1 MASAS
6 REQNSSAGALEA
18 EQLKMDHR
26 VTAQS
31 PPSDNDSGER
41 PVRQQL
47 KETNL
52 DSVGE
57 KDGSAR
63 ANRKRSFDNTDGAN
77 DTPPTKRSRECTPDN
92 NSNHAG
98 IPKDATTQ
106 DVSDV
111 VLPKAPA
118 NTSVHNTPLSH
129 NPIMSHIPETKVQFP
144 LDLEIKVSIAGSE
157 QISHLTIPVE
167 VGIKVTAGV
176 VSLASPTSRS
186 AEGESSKIHI
196 TIPSPRLIPPSGN
209 PSPGHPSPGHSSPG
223 HSSPGHPSSEY
234 SSSEYSSEHPSSG
247 HPSSEYSSS
256 EHPSS
261 GHPSSEYPPL
271 GEPSHGHRSHESYIH
286 DDPSF
291 HIYEEPESI
300 GDSSSED
307 SLPDYRS
314 PEYPSSPP
322 PDPYSPTNPNYPNP
336 MVQIIDSNDSQS
348 PQSLETTA
356 GGNEDESSQ
365 TLKKKRSREQLED
378 DASKNSH
385 TATDPAPG
393 LTETTS
399 DEKSTAEG
407 QPEKKRPRDNSEERK
422 AKVEQTFTASAFGK
436 ASAAPSP
443 FAMPGTKSTSDASPF
458 ATSGASTTGFGAVG
472 SGFSAFGSAFPATS
486 GKLTSFASPNAPTA
500 FSGTAGKLTSF
511 ASANAPTSFS
521 GTAGKLTSFASPNA
535 PVSFDVGA
543 DQSDNEEIDDGTV
556 GEPDGTFV
564 AEKTDRRFH
573 AQPGMDPSLP
583 LPPPWIPHMARNSF
597 EREHPVET
605 GEENESTEF
614 TAKGKLYYFD
624 DKKWKERG
632 TGTFKLNLK
641 TESNGKKSAR
651 IIMRADGALRVML
664 NSAVWHTMPFGD
676 AKGSRPTTRDIY
688 LASNEDE
695 RVVSLLLRL
704 GNEKQTGDLFD
715 VVKDVMEKI

>member
-106 DVSDV
+106 D
-111 VLPKAPA
+111 
-118 NTSVHNTPLSH
+118 
-129 NPIMSHIPETKVQFP
+129 
-144 LDLEIKVSIAGSE
+144 
-157 QISHLTIPVE
+157 
-167 VGIKVTAGV
+167 
-176 VSLASPTSRS
+176 
-186 AEGESSKIHI
+186 
-196 TIPSPRLIPPSGN
+196 
-209 PSPGHPSPGHSSPG
+209 
-223 HSSPGHPSSEY
+223 
-234 SSSEYSSEHPSSG
+234 
-247 HPSSEYSSS
+247 
-256 EHPSS
+256 
-261 GHPSSEYPPL
+261 
-271 GEPSHGHRSHESYIH
+271 
-286 DDPSF
+286 
-291 HIYEEPESI
+291 
-300 GDSSSED
+300 
-307 SLPDYRS
+307 
-314 PEYPSSPP
+314 
-322 PDPYSPTNPNYPNP
+322 
-336 MVQIIDSNDSQS
+336 
-348 PQSLETTA
+348 SLETTA

-535 PVSFDVGA
+535 PVSFGVGA

-573 AQPGMDPSLP
+573 AQ
-583 LPPPWIPHMARNSF
+583 
-597 EREHPVET
+597 PVET

>member
-6 REQNSSAGALEA
+6 REQNSSAGALET

-47 KETNL
+47 KDTNL

-63 ANRKRSFDNTDGAN
+63 ANRKRSFDNTDGAT

-92 NSNHAG
+92 TAEDNSKHAG

-106 DVSDV
+106 D
-111 VLPKAPA
+111 
-118 NTSVHNTPLSH
+118 
-129 NPIMSHIPETKVQFP
+129 
-144 LDLEIKVSIAGSE
+144 
-157 QISHLTIPVE
+157 
-167 VGIKVTAGV
+167 
-176 VSLASPTSRS
+176 
-186 AEGESSKIHI
+186 
-196 TIPSPRLIPPSGN
+196 
-209 PSPGHPSPGHSSPG
+209 
-223 HSSPGHPSSEY
+223 
-234 SSSEYSSEHPSSG
+234 
-247 HPSSEYSSS
+247 
-256 EHPSS
+256 
-261 GHPSSEYPPL
+261 
-271 GEPSHGHRSHESYIH
+271 
-286 DDPSF
+286 
-291 HIYEEPESI
+291 
-300 GDSSSED
+300 
-307 SLPDYRS
+307 
-314 PEYPSSPP
+314 
-322 PDPYSPTNPNYPNP
+322 
-336 MVQIIDSNDSQS
+336 
-348 PQSLETTA
+348 SLEPTV
-356 GGNEDESSQ
+356 GGIEDDSSQ

-378 DASKNSH
+378 DASKHSH

-422 AKVEQTFTASAFGK
+422 AKVDQTFTASAFGK
-436 ASAAPSP
+436 ASVAPSP
-443 FAMPGTKSTSDASPF
+443 FAMPATKSTSDASPF
-458 ATSGASTTGFGAVG
+458 ATSGASTTGFGPLG
-472 SGFSAFGSAFPATS
+472 SGFSGFSSFPATS

-500 FSGTAGKLTSF
+500 FSGPAGKLTSF

-521 GTAGKLTSFASPNA
+521 GTSGKLTSFASPNA
-535 PVSFDVGA
+535 PVSFGESSDKTLGA
-543 DQSDNEEIDDGTV
+543 KQADNEESDNEVGEEV
-556 GEPDGTFV
+556 GEPDYTFV

-573 AQPGMDPSLP
+573 AQT
-583 LPPPWIPHMARNSF
+583 
-597 EREHPVET
+597 VET
-605 GEENESTEF
+605 GEENETTEF
-614 TAKGKLYYFD
+614 AAKGKLYYFD

-641 TESNGKKSAR
+641 TESDGKKSGR

-676 AKGSRPTTRDIY
+676 VKGSRPTTRDIY

-704 GNEKQTGDLFD
+704 GNEKQTGELFD
-715 VVKDVMEKI
+715 VLKDIMEKI

>member
-92 NSNHAG
+92 NPNHAG

-157 QISHLTIPVE
+157 QISHLTIPAE

-176 VSLASPTSRS
+176 VPLASPTSRS

-196 TIPSPRLIPPSGN
+196 TIPSPKPIPPSGN
-209 PSPGHPSPGHSSPG
+209 LSPGHSSPG
-223 HSSPGHPSSEY
+223 HSFPGHLSPGHPLSA
-234 SSSEYSSEHPSSG
+234 
-247 HPSSEYSSS
+247 HPSSEHSSS

-261 GHPSSEYPPL
+261 EHPSSEHPSL
-271 GEPSHGHRSHESYIH
+271 GEPFHGHRSPESYIH

-314 PEYPSSPP
+314 PEYPSSPSP
-322 PDPYSPTNPNYPNP
+322 EPYSPTNPTYPNP
-336 MVQIIDSNDSQS
+336 VVEIIDSNDSQS
-348 PQSLETTA
+348 PQRLETTA
-356 GGNEDESSQ
+356 DGNEDESSQ
-365 TLKKKRSREQLED
+365 TLKKKRSREQLEN

-393 LTETTS
+393 LTGTTS

-422 AKVEQTFTASAFGK
+422 AKVDQTFTASAFGK

-443 FAMPGTKSTSDASPF
+443 FAMPGAKSTSDASPF
-458 ATSGASTTGFGAVG
+458 ATSGASTTGFGALG

-521 GTAGKLTSFASPNA
+521 GTAGKLTSFASPNS
-535 PVSFDVGA
+535 PVGFDKTLGA
-543 DQSDNEEIDDGTV
+543 DQSDNEECDNGEV
-556 GEPDGTFV
+556 GEPDDGTFV

-573 AQPGMDPSLP
+573 AQP
-583 LPPPWIPHMARNSF
+583 
-597 EREHPVET
+597 VET

-614 TAKGKLYYFD
+614 AAKGKLYYFD

-695 RVVSLLLRL
+695 KVVSLLLRL
-704 GNEKQTGDLFD
+704 GNEKQTGELFD
-715 VVKDVMEKI
+715 VLKDIMEKN

>member
-6 REQNSSAGALEA
+6 REQDSSAGALET

-63 ANRKRSFDNTDGAN
+63 ANRKRSFDNTDGAT

-92 NSNHAG
+92 TNHAG
-98 IPKDATTQ
+98 IPKIATTQ
-106 DVSDV
+106 D
-111 VLPKAPA
+111 
-118 NTSVHNTPLSH
+118 
-129 NPIMSHIPETKVQFP
+129 
-144 LDLEIKVSIAGSE
+144 
-157 QISHLTIPVE
+157 
-167 VGIKVTAGV
+167 
-176 VSLASPTSRS
+176 
-186 AEGESSKIHI
+186 
-196 TIPSPRLIPPSGN
+196 
-209 PSPGHPSPGHSSPG
+209 
-223 HSSPGHPSSEY
+223 
-234 SSSEYSSEHPSSG
+234 
-247 HPSSEYSSS
+247 
-256 EHPSS
+256 
-261 GHPSSEYPPL
+261 
-271 GEPSHGHRSHESYIH
+271 
-286 DDPSF
+286 
-291 HIYEEPESI
+291 
-300 GDSSSED
+300 
-307 SLPDYRS
+307 
-314 PEYPSSPP
+314 
-322 PDPYSPTNPNYPNP
+322 
-336 MVQIIDSNDSQS
+336 
-348 PQSLETTA
+348 SLETTVD
-356 GGNEDESSQ
+356 GNEDESSQ
-365 TLKKKRSREQLED
+365 TLKKKRSREQLEN

-399 DEKSTAEG
+399 DEQSTAEG

-422 AKVEQTFTASAFGK
+422 AKVDQTFTSSAFGK

-443 FAMPGTKSTSDASPF
+443 FAMSATKSTSDASPF
-458 ATSGASTTGFGAVG
+458 ATSGASTTGFGALG

-535 PVSFDVGA
+535 PVSFGESSDKTLGA
-543 DQSDNEEIDDGTV
+543 KQSDDEESDNELV
-556 GEPDGTFV
+556 GEPDYTFV
-564 AEKTDRRFH
+564 AEKTDKRFH
-573 AQPGMDPSLP
+573 AQT
-583 LPPPWIPHMARNSF
+583 
-597 EREHPVET
+597 VET

-614 TAKGKLYYFD
+614 AAKGKLYYFD

-641 TESNGKKSAR
+641 TESNGKKSGR

-704 GNEKQTGDLFD
+704 GNEKQAGELFD
-715 VVKDVMEKI
+715 VLKDIMEKI

>member
-6 REQNSSAGALEA
+6 REQNSSAGALET

-63 ANRKRSFDNTDGAN
+63 ANRKRSFDNADGAT
-77 DTPPTKRSRECTPDN
+77 DTPPTKRSRESTPDN
-92 NSNHAG
+92 TTEDNSNHAG

-106 DVSDV
+106 DVSDD
-111 VLPKAPA
+111 VLPTAPA
-118 NTSVHNTPLSH
+118 NISVHNTPLSY
-129 NPIMSHIPETKVQFP
+129 NPIMSHIPETTKVQFP
-144 LDLEIKVSIAGSE
+144 LDLEIKVSIGGSE

-176 VSLASPTSRS
+176 VSFASPTSRS
-186 AEGESSKIHI
+186 AERESSKIHI
-196 TIPSPRLIPPSGN
+196 TIPSAKPIPPSGQFSPGH
-209 PSPGHPSPGHSSPG
+209 PSPGHPSPGHP
-223 HSSPGHPSSEY
+223 SPGHPSPGQP
-234 SSSEYSSEHPSSG
+234 SSEHPSSE
-247 HPSSEYSSS
+247 HPSS

-261 GHPSSEYPPL
+261 EHPSL
-271 GEPSHGHRSHESYIH
+271 GEPSQRHRSPESYIY

-322 PDPYSPTNPNYPNP
+322 PVPYSPTNPNYPKP
-336 MVQIIDSNDSQS
+336 MVEIIDSNYSQS

-399 DEKSTAEG
+399 DEQSTAEG

-422 AKVEQTFTASAFGK
+422 AKVDQTFTASAFGK

-443 FAMPGTKSTSDASPF
+443 FAMPATKLTADASPF
-458 ATSGASTTGFGAVG
+458 ATSGASTTGFGALG

-521 GTAGKLTSFASPNA
+521 GTAGKLTSFASPNV
-535 PVSFDVGA
+535 PVSFGESSDKTLGA
-543 DQSDNEEIDDGTV
+543 KQSDNEESDNEPV
-556 GEPDGTFV
+556 GEPDDTFV
-564 AEKTDRRFH
+564 AEKTDERFH
-573 AQPGMDPSLP
+573 AQTGMDPFLP
-583 LPPPWIPHMARNSF
+583 FPRIPNMARDSF
-597 EREHPVET
+597 RREPPVET
-605 GEENESTEF
+605 GEENENTEF
-614 TAKGKLYYFD
+614 AAKGKLYYFD

-641 TESNGKKSAR
+641 TESNGKKSGR

-676 AKGSRPTTRDIY
+676 VKGSRPTTRDIY
-688 LASNEDE
+688 LASNEDG

-704 GNEKQTGDLFD
+704 GNEKQAGELFD
-715 VVKDVMEKI
+715 VLKDIMEKI

>member
-92 NSNHAG
+92 NPNHAG

-167 VGIKVTAGV
+167 
-176 VSLASPTSRS
+176 
-186 AEGESSKIHI
+186 
-196 TIPSPRLIPPSGN
+196 LIPPSGN
-209 PSPGHPSPGHSSPG
+209 PSPGHSFPG
-223 HSSPGHPSSEY
+223 HSSPGHPSSAHP
-234 SSSEYSSEHPSSG
+234 SSEHPSS
-247 HPSSEYSSS
+247 
-256 EHPSS
+256 EHPS
-261 GHPSSEYPPL
+261 L
-271 GEPSHGHRSHESYIH
+271 GEPSHGHRSPESYIH

-314 PEYPSSPP
+314 PEYPSSPSP
-322 PDPYSPTNPNYPNP
+322 EPYSPTNPNYPNP
-336 MVQIIDSNDSQS
+336 VVEIIDSNDSQS

-356 GGNEDESSQ
+356 DGNEDETSQ
-365 TLKKKRSREQLED
+365 TLKKKRSREQLEN

-399 DEKSTAEG
+399 DEISTAEG

-422 AKVEQTFTASAFGK
+422 AKVDQTFTASAFGK

-443 FAMPGTKSTSDASPF
+443 FAMPGAKSTSDASPF
-458 ATSGASTTGFGAVG
+458 ATSGASATGFGALG

-521 GTAGKLTSFASPNA
+521 GTAGKLTSFASPNS
-535 PVSFDVGA
+535 PVGFDKTLGA
-543 DQSDNEEIDDGTV
+543 DQSDNEECDNGEV
-556 GEPDGTFV
+556 GEPDDGTFV

-573 AQPGMDPSLP
+573 AQP
-583 LPPPWIPHMARNSF
+583 
-597 EREHPVET
+597 VET

-614 TAKGKLYYFD
+614 AAKGKLYYFD

-695 RVVSLLLRL
+695 KVVSLLLRL
-704 GNEKQTGDLFD
+704 GNEKQTGELFD
-715 VVKDVMEKI
+715 VLKDIMEKN